1 MDGDESS
8 IRCVACHSLML
19 VGTGIQEGGPTLEEM
34 RSELV
39 SHNIVEGHVD
49 GTSLEIEDL
58 YDAYVM
64 RKHNKLR
71 ISRWRT
77 VLTC

>member
-1 MDGDESS
+1 
-8 IRCVACHSLML
+8 ML

-71 ISRWRT
+71 ISRRRM